1 MERAEHNYALQCKCR
16 PPMEFNGSCVHM
28 SDDRNWLSM
37 SNKNHLFCPLPPGR
51 FPFVTLVSFM
61 INNAHVLK
69 MKTFFLP
76 MMSLHSLSIN
86 MFIIKIFCPC
96 LLLASSRF
104 STLIP
109 LLWAVTNISKVK
121 IIFSSCR
128 SPLPSGFHLQ
138 FLEIFWRQIWLL
150 PDASLKLTATP
161 LSWC

>member
-1 MERAEHNYALQCKCR
+1 MGHAEYNYALQCKCR
-16 PPMEFNGSCVHM
+16 PPMEFNGSCVHT
-28 SDDRNWLSM
+28 SEDRNWLNM
-37 SNKNHLFCPLPPGR
+37 FNKNHLFCPLPPGR

-69 MKTFFLP
+69 MKTLFLP
-76 MMSLHSLSIN
+76 IMSLEALLIN
-86 MFIIKIFCPC
+86 MFVIKIFSPC

-109 LLWAVTNISKVK
+109 LLRAIANISKVK

-138 FLEIFWRQIWLL
+138 FLEIFWWQIWLL
-150 PDASLKLTATP
+150 PSASLNLTATP
-161 LSWC
+161 LS